1 LCRDIT
7 NFFGVV
13 FKIVLILSLELDNG
27 IEDDLAIVLL
37 KSIPSVLFL
46 KGTNYSSNILIFP
59 EKSLVLTS
67 TLHRTPGADE
77 DGHLLEDFAGS
88 KIKISLPAL

>member
-1 LCRDIT
+1 MCRDIT

-37 KSIPSVLFL
+37 KSVPAVLLL
-46 KGTNYSSNILIFP
+46 KGTNYRSNIFIFP

-67 TLHRTPGADE
+67 ALHRTPGPDE